1 MSEAPTGR
9 RPLAPGAGI
18 DAHRHDTHQIAYAC
32 RGVISVTTDAG
43 TWVAPANRAL
53 WVPAGTVHEHRAHG
67 DTDLRLV
74 GLTEN
79 PLGLDR
85 PAVLAVGPLL
95 RELIIAYTGDTT
107 SDTTGHNAGLSAGD
121 TTIDSA
127 GDTAGDTTID
137 TAGDTA
143 GRLGGGERARLLA
156 VLLDQLRHAP
166 EQPLHLPT
174 ARDAR
179 LAAVCAALHQDPADP
194 GTLAQFAARA
204 GTSDRTLARL
214 CRAEL
219 GMTFPQWR
227 TQLRLHHALLL
238 LADGVPVTTVAHRCG
253 WASASAFIDVFRR
266 AFGYTPGRL
275 RQPGPGS
282 IGGPGSTPYNRV
294 P

>member
-1 MSEAPTGR
+1 MPEIRHLSEAPTGR

-32 RGVISVTTDAG
+32 RGVISVTTGAG

-79 PLGLDR
+79 PLGLAR

-95 RELIIAYTGDTT
+95 RELIIAYTADASGNGGAGG
-107 SDTTGHNAGLSAGD
+107 TGERAAD
-121 TTIDSA
+121 EERT
-127 GDTAGDTTID
+127 
-137 TAGDTA
+137 
-143 GRLGGGERARLLA
+143 GGERKRLLA

-174 ARDAR
+174 ARDPR
-179 LAAVCAALHQDPADP
+179 LAAVCAALHRDPADP
-194 GTLAQFAARA
+194 STLARFAARA

-238 LADGVPVTTVAHRCG
+238 LADGLPVTTVAHRCG

-266 AFGYTPGRL
+266 AFGYTPGRV
-275 RQPGPGS
+275 RPAS
-282 IGGPGSTPYNRV
+282 E
-294 P
+294 